1 MMATGLK
8 LMPCIKCNSVK
19 NVKTFPSWFKGNFV
33 YRCAACGSSGSEAGN
48 AVDQD
53 QIQYWNNKN
62 DLEKKL
68 SQALA
73 LYKNAKNN
81 LELLEKFKLARTLG
95 GL

>member
-1 MMATGLK
+1 MMATAHK

-19 NVKTFPSWFKGNFV
+19 NVKTFPSWFNGNFV
-33 YRCAACGSSGSEAGN
+33 YRCAACGPIGQESGS

-62 DLEKKL
+62 DLEKEL
-68 SQALA
+68 AQALA

-81 LELLEKFKLARTLG
+81 VELLEKFKLARVLG
-95 GL
+95 DL